1 MEMDTTTRMRS
12 VLCWFWPRMQGD
24 KAASGWSL
32 PGRGGLP
39 GLEGLLYHI
48 FPLGI

>member
-1 MEMDTTTRMRS
+1 MEMNVTPGYVQSCAGSGLECRE
-12 VLCWFWPRMQGD
+12 LGQL
-24 KAASGWSL
+24 SGWSL

-39 GLEGLLYHI
+39 GLEGLLYHV